1 MLKYT
6 FGTGLSSRKINMVYN
21 RVVQTPYVSHIIYA
35 LEFMILVTVDSTL
48 LKNNEMTGDMRWL
61 AIDLRDL

>member
-1 MLKYT
+1 
-6 FGTGLSSRKINMVYN
+6 MVYN